1 MKSEIQIDNNAGV
14 CQIDIEGTI
23 GVPEEWQFDRPEA
36 RVATYEKFRDA
47 VRRIAEIDA
56 SEVVVNIR
64 STGGDV
70 NDALLIHDALR
81 QLPARVTTRC
91 YGYTASA
98 ATIIAQAASE
108 GCRLLSAN
116 ALYLI
121 HTAICSTEGNA
132 AEIAGK
138 IDLLHQTDARIAA
151 VYASRSGRPA
161 AEFEALMAENNG
173 NGRWLSPEEAVGAG
187 LADRVTDEAGGVSA
201 LTRNLARGWER
212 LLCGIGL
219 LMLSAGMA
227 ALALLSEGASTFDI
241 GWRMALCGAGFGFFQ
256 SPNLKALMT
265 SAPLARSGGAS
276 GIVAISRLLGQTL
289 GASLVALCFHLSLS
303 SGPQSALWL
312 GCAFALVGAVASGLR
327 LVPYG
332 KKPL

>member
-1 MKSEIQIDNNAGV
+1 MESEIQINNTAGV

-23 GVPEEWQFDRPEA
+23 GVPEEWQFEEPDA
-36 RVATYEKFRDA
+36 RVATYERFRDTL
-47 VRRIAEIDA
+47 RRIAEIEA
-56 SEVVVNIR
+56 PEVVVNIR

-173 NGRWLSPEEAVGAG
+173 RWLAPEEAVAAG
-187 LADRVTDEAGGVSA
+187 LADKVVEAAEQPASSLA
-201 LTRNLARGWER
+201 RNIARGWER
-212 LLCGIGL
+212 LLAGIGL
-219 LMLSAGMA
+219 RPGEEEPADRSVLHSGEEVRALQRRSAVV
-227 ALALLSEGASTFDI
+227 SNETRQRFGATVTQPREDPSYGDTV
-241 GWRMALCGAGFGFFQ
+241 R
-256 SPNLKALMT
+256 
-265 SAPLARSGGAS
+265 SANERAYAEDAKRFRG
-276 GIVAISRLLGQTL
+276 
-289 GASLVALCFHLSLS
+289 
-303 SGPQSALWL
+303 
-312 GCAFALVGAVASGLR
+312 
-327 LVPYG
+327 
-332 KKPL
+332 

>member
-1 MKSEIQIDNNAGV
+1 MKSEIQINNTAGV

-23 GVPEEWQFDRPEA
+23 GVPEEWQFEEPDA
-36 RVATYEKFRDA
+36 RVATYERFRDTL
-47 VRRIAEIDA
+47 RRIAEIEA
-56 SEVVVNIR
+56 PEVVVNIR

-173 NGRWLSPEEAVGAG
+173 NGRWLSPEEAVAAG
-187 LADRVTDEAGGVSA
+187 LADVVTDAAGHPAPS
-201 LTRNLARGWER
+201 LTRNIARGWER
-212 LLCGIGL
+212 LLVRIGL
-219 LMLSAGMA
+219 STGEQLPADRNVLHTEGEERELLRRSAA
-227 ALALLSEGASTFDI
+227 AVRQAQQRVVPTQTRPREDPSYGDLVRTANQRAYSEDA
-241 GWRMALCGAGFGFFQ
+241 
-256 SPNLKALMT
+256 K
-265 SAPLARSGGAS
+265 
-276 GIVAISRLLGQTL
+276 RL
-289 GASLVALCFHLSLS
+289 
-303 SGPQSALWL
+303 
-312 GCAFALVGAVASGLR
+312 R
-327 LVPYG
+327 NM
-332 KKPL
+332 

>member
-1 MKSEIQIDNNAGV
+1 MKSEIQINNTAGV

-23 GVPEEWQFDRPEA
+23 GVPEEWQFEEPDA
-36 RVATYEKFRDA
+36 RVATYERFRDA
-47 VRRIAEIDA
+47 LRRIAEIEA
-56 SEVVVNIR
+56 PEVVVNIR

-70 NDALLIHDALR
+70 NDALR
-81 QLPARVTTRC
+81 QLPAQITTRC

-121 HTAICSTEGNA
+121 HTAVCSTEGNA

-173 NGRWLSPEEAVGAG
+173 NGRWLAPEEAVAAG
-187 LADRVTDEAGGVSA
+187 LADKVVEAAEQSA
-201 LTRNLARGWER
+201 PSLVRNIARGWER
-212 LLCGIGL
+212 LLANIGL
-219 LMLSAGMA
+219 RPGPTLPADRNGEVQ
-227 ALALLSEGASTFDI
+227 ALHS
-241 GWRMALCGAGFGFFQ
+241 
-256 SPNLKALMT
+256 
-265 SAPLARSGGAS
+265 RS
-276 GIVAISRLLGQTL
+276 
-289 GASLVALCFHLSLS
+289 
-303 SGPQSALWL
+303 
-312 GCAFALVGAVASGLR
+312 AVAADEARRQAAPTTTQPREDPSCGDAVR
-327 LVPYG
+327 SANERAYAEDARRMRI
-332 KKPL
+332 

>member
-1 MKSEIQIDNNAGV
+1 MESEIQINNTAGV

-23 GVPEEWQFDRPEA
+23 GVPEEWQFEEPDA
-36 RVATYEKFRDA
+36 RVATYERFRDTL
-47 VRRIAEIDA
+47 RRIAEIEA
-56 SEVVVNIR
+56 PEVVVNIR

-173 NGRWLSPEEAVGAG
+173 NGRWLSPEEAVAAG
-187 LADRVTDEAGGVSA
+187 LADVVTDAAGHPAPS
-201 LTRNLARGWER
+201 LTRNIARGWER
-212 LLCGIGL
+212 LLVRIGL
-219 LMLSAGMA
+219 STGEQLPADRNVLHTEGEERELLRRSAA
-227 ALALLSEGASTFDI
+227 AVRQAQQRVVPTQTRPREDPSYGDLVRTANQRAYSEDA
-241 GWRMALCGAGFGFFQ
+241 
-256 SPNLKALMT
+256 K
-265 SAPLARSGGAS
+265 
-276 GIVAISRLLGQTL
+276 RL
-289 GASLVALCFHLSLS
+289 
-303 SGPQSALWL
+303 
-312 GCAFALVGAVASGLR
+312 R
-327 LVPYG
+327 NM
-332 KKPL
+332 